1 MFNISDSE
9 DGTSRRAAV
18 YFMDFKLPRP
28 VGRQDQ
34 KLDAVTDEICLE
46 LTDVWKR
53 DNKHSA
59 VHFMDF
65 ELWDRSVI
73 SSEFMKS
80 ELHTSEEL
88 QRQNLSTRSDPFQ
101 TLVISSISRKMQ
113 IPESVVSRL
122 PDIDSPKQTPISES
136 GDHVL
141 VFVLEKCT
149 RKTSE
154 FSRQTF
160 QGVRNL
166 TLRKCCSLTK
176 LMTMKLDL

>member
-88 QRQNLSTRSDPFQ
+88 QRQNLSTR
-101 TLVISSISRKMQ
+101 
-113 IPESVVSRL
+113 L